1 MTVEQIELRKILTQ
15 MLADNGINRETLK
28 DLVKEIIEEKVDKS
42 INTIIA
48 QTSTI
53 GIDKAIKNK
62 IDQYIDNEIAN
73 VVKVVIRERVN
84 NIFSRIAFDVNVV
97 DARTNFSEK

>member
-1 MTVEQIELRKILTQ
+1 MTVDQIELRKILTQ

-53 GIDKAIKNK
+53 GTDNAIKSK